1 VTRVIELEQVT
12 KRFPGGSVA
21 VDSLSLE
28 VPSGTVTVLVG
39 SSGSG
44 KTTTLRMI
52 NRMEEPTSGR
62 ILIDGTDVL
71 QRPAHL
77 LRRGI
82 GYVIQQA
89 GLFPHRTV
97 IDNICT
103 VPRLLGWSRQKARG
117 RAKEMMALVGLDPVL
132 GSRYPAQLSGG
143 QQQRVGVA
151 RALAT
156 EPPVLLMDEPF
167 GAVDPVVRAQLQVEF
182 TQLQRRLGTT
192 VVFVTHDIA
201 EALVLGDRIAVLGDR
216 AKLHQYA
223 TPAELLAAPADD
235 FVIGF
240 VGPDRHVALLGLIAA
255 KDVPQ
260 RAVGSL
266 PADVVVS
273 TLPRIDVTSPGATAR
288 WMLDAALATPSGYVV
303 TTDAADIATGVV
315 HLADVAA
322 TGLQNADG

>member
-1 VTRVIELEQVT
+1 MTGVIELEQVT
-12 KRFPGGSVA
+12 KRFPDGSLA

-62 ILIDGTDVL
+62 VLIDGADVL
-71 QRPAHL
+71 RQPAHH

-97 IDNICT
+97 LDNICT
-103 VPRLLGWSRQKARG
+103 VPRLLGWSRAKARG
-117 RAKEMMALVGLDPVL
+117 RAQEMMSLVGLDPAL
-132 GSRYPAQLSGG
+132 GRRYPAQLSGG

-182 TQLQRRLGTT
+182 AQLQRRLGTT

-201 EALVLGDRIAVLGDR
+201 EALVLGDRIAVLGNS
-216 AKLHQYA
+216 AALHQYA
-223 TPAELLAAPADD
+223 TPTELLASPADD

-240 VGPDRHVALLGLIAA
+240 VGPDRHVALLGLVPAT
-255 KDVPQ
+255 DVARRPLD
-260 RAVGSL
+260 AL
-266 PADVVVS
+266 PPEVHLGA
-273 TLPRIDVTSPGATAR
+273 LPRIDVDAPGATAR
-288 WMLDAALATPSGYVV
+288 WMLDAALATSSGWVV
-303 TTDAADIATGVV
+303 ATDAADVAIGLV
-315 HLADVAA
+315 HLDDVAA
-322 TGLQNADG
+322 VGSRSDGG

>member
-1 VTRVIELEQVT
+1 MIELERVT

-62 ILIDGTDVL
+62 VLIDGVDVL
-71 QRPAHL
+71 RGPAHV

-103 VPRLLGWSRQKARG
+103 VPRLLGWSRQKARS
-117 RAKEMMALVGLDPVL
+117 RATEMMALVGLDPGL
-132 GSRYPAQLSGG
+132 GGRYPAQLSGG

-156 EPPVLLMDEPF
+156 
-167 GAVDPVVRAQLQVEF
+167 
-182 TQLQRRLGTT
+182 
-192 VVFVTHDIA
+192 
-201 EALVLGDRIAVLGDR
+201 
-216 AKLHQYA
+216 
-223 TPAELLAAPADD
+223 PA
-235 FVIGF
+235 
-240 VGPDRHVALLGLIAA
+240 
-255 KDVPQ
+255 
-260 RAVGSL
+260 
-266 PADVVVS
+266 
-273 TLPRIDVTSPGATAR
+273 
-288 WMLDAALATPSGYVV
+288 GYVV
-303 TTDAADIATGVV
+303 TTDADDVATGVV

-322 TGLQNADG
+322 TGLQAGDG

>member
-1 VTRVIELEQVT
+1 MIELEQVT
-12 KRFPGGSVA
+12 KRFPDGSLA

-28 VPSGTVTVLVG
+28 IPTGTVTVLVG
-39 SSGSG
+39 TSGSG

-62 ILIDGTDVL
+62 VAIDGVDVR
-71 QRPAHL
+71 QGPAHV

-97 IDNICT
+97 LDNICT
-103 VPRLLGWSRQKARG
+103 VPRLLGWSRDKARS
-117 RAKEMMALVGLDPVL
+117 RAREMMDLVGLDPAL
-132 GSRYPAQLSGG
+132 ARRYPSQLSGG

-182 TQLQRRLGTT
+182 VQLQRRLGTT
-192 VVFVTHDIA
+192 VVFVTHDIT
-201 EALVLGDRIAVLGDR
+201 EALALGDRIAVLGNR
-216 AKLHQYA
+216 AELHQYA
-223 TPAELLAAPADD
+223 PPTELLAAPADE

-240 VGPDRHVALLGLIAA
+240 VGPDRHVALLGLVPAT
-255 KDVPQ
+255 DVACRPLGQ
-260 RAVGSL
+260 L
-266 PADVVVS
+266 PAAVQAGA
-273 TLPRIDVTSPGATAR
+273 LPRIDPGAPGATAR
-288 WMLDAALATPSGYVV
+288 WLLDAALATPSGYVV
-303 TTDAADIATGVV
+303 VTDATDAAVGIV
-315 HLADVAA
+315 HLDDVVAA
-322 TGLQNADG
+322 GHRDRR